1 MVPKGLTNELLELE
15 QELIAKVEVRGKE
28 TTRGEKE
35 ERLRKFSEGVS
46 RSFCRTQQAFKKF
59 ENMDFNTK
67 RFSLIERNVN
77 GALFAY
83 KQTCDEKQK
92 SNKPLWKYF

>member
-35 ERLRKFSEGVS
+35 ERLRKFSEGGLAE
-46 RSFCRTQQAFKKF
+46 AFAELSKLLK
-59 ENMDFNTK
+59 
-67 RFSLIERNVN
+67 SLKTWTSTPK
-77 GALFAY
+77 GFL
-83 KQTCDEKQK
+83 
-92 SNKPLWKYF
+92 